1 MKRETRRSTSRSTAR
16 LQDEVARL
24 TALVEEMKGRLERLE
39 GGTPDI
45 DTGNGNA
52 RSRRDLLKLAG
63 AAAVGA
69 AGAIV
74 LRGVPAAA
82 ATNDPILMGQTNT
95 TGVTT
100 NIVPGPPP
108 IGTPNPPSPI
118 LQALGQ
124 GVTPPTVPSNAMNQS
139 IPLIGAIGPGG
150 ILPPVGTSAA
160 DYPGFAPIQGVGG
173 VATIMV
179 NGVSKTVSEGI
190 NGYGKG
196 NTGVGVSGESDFGY
210 GVIGGS
216 GGIDLA
222 ALGNGRVLQLTLP
235 DSLLTS
241 PPSGPPNFKPNDFEQ
256 VRDGNGVVWVSQPA
270 PNGSP
275 PAAYWRR
282 LNSMIPMTPV
292 RVVDTR
298 SGLGGV
304 SGMQP
309 AGSTQT
315 WMLAGG
321 NGIPT
326 NAVGL
331 VGNLTAAAYSTAGY
345 LGIFPGGTAWPG
357 NSTVN
362 FSPASYAWANAFI
375 VLFGTGGNVSVYMG
389 ATSHV
394 IIDATGFLQ

>member
-1 MKRETRRSTSRSTAR
+1 MKREIGRSKSQSRAR
-16 LQDEVARL
+16 LQDEVAQL
-24 TALVEEMKGRLERLE
+24 TALVEEMKGRLERLA

-52 RSRRDLLKLAG
+52 HSRRDLLKLAS

-82 ATNDPILMGQTNT
+82 ATGDPILMGQTNS
-95 TGVTT
+95 TGLTT
-100 NIVPGPPP
+100 NIVSGS
-108 IGTPNPPSPI
+108 TNPSPI

-124 GVTPPTVPSNAMNQS
+124 GVTAPTVPVNAANQS
-139 IPLIGAIGPGG
+139 IPLIGAIGPAG
-150 ILPPVGTSAA
+150 ILPRVGTSSE

-173 VATIMV
+173 VAIITV
-179 NGVSKTVSEGI
+179 NGAPKTVSEGI

-196 NTGVGVSGESDFGY
+196 NTGIGVSGESDFGY

-304 SGMQP
+304 SGMQQ
-309 AGSTQT
+309 AGTTQT
-315 WMLAGG
+315 WVLAGG
-321 NGIPT
+321 HGLPT

-331 VGNLTAAAYSTAGY
+331 VGNLTAAAYGTAGY